1 MGGGGLVI
9 LKHKSWHVY
18 NEKNREKVR
27 KDEEKA
33 KLEDDEKAARA
44 TRADQERRLG
54 ILRSKSKSHRKDDDP
69 TPANQPSASSIEA
82 EFGGKEGVHVNLF
95 GELESERVQRKDGR
109 NEEHEAEKAAEKAK
123 FEKQFT
129 MHLGDESVTGP
140 TPWYAKDEQ
149 YADRHVSKKSKME
162 QKSLARN
169 DPLAAFK
176 SKDDDFSKRSK
187 EKRETKKDDKKRD
200 KKKSHSKSK
209 SIEQLRAERLSRE
222 GKERSREL
230 ELLRPSAPITTATE
244 REMPYNSGFN
254 PDFQRKR
261 KR

>member
-44 TRADQERRLG
+44 MRADQERRLG
-54 ILRSKSKSHRKDDDP
+54 ILRSKSKSHKSDDAER
-69 TPANQPSASSIEA
+69 TPGNQPSASSNDP

-140 TPWYAKDEQ
+140 TPWYAKDEP
-149 YADRHVSKKSKME
+149 YADRHVSKKPKME
-162 QKSLARN
+162 QQSLARN
-169 DPLAAFK
+169 DPLAVFK
-176 SKDDDFSKRSK
+176 SKDDDCSKRSK
-187 EKRETKKDDKKRD
+187 TKKDDKKRD
-200 KKKSHSKSK
+200 KKKNLSKSK

-230 ELLRPSAPITTATE
+230 ELMRPSAPITTATE

-254 PDFQRKR
+254 PECQRKR
-261 KR
+261 NR